1 MKNASLLFVL
11 MLVVLLFACQSNENT
26 QVDVKKDLITKF
38 ISSSKVNSTT
48 HLGKIVILETEYCNS
63 IDCQNYFKAYEN
75 EIIFYSKT
83 ELFMRAINN
92 YVVIE
97 KLDKDNGHLVLTKRS
112 ENGVE
117 TIEIKI

>member
-1 MKNASLLFVL
+1 
-11 MLVVLLFACQSNENT
+11 MLAGLLFACESNENA

-38 ISSSKVNSTT
+38 INAPKVKSTT
-48 HLGKIVILETEYCNS
+48 HSGKIVILDTEYCNS

-83 ELFMRAINN
+83 ELFMGAINN

-112 ENGVE
+112 ENGAE
-117 TIEIKI
+117 TIELKI